1 MRVAGRRFV
10 PERTDSADGNINVAA
25 SDTSPPCCGMML
37 RSTPFSPVPLSL
49 AELAERGVVSKA
61 TSGYFPANGKTACFI
76 GRVLCARQRITASSL
91 PPPMF
96 TTRGKVGGVI
106 LESQKGSLP
115 QRHSARRRRRGTR
128 AASAPRASPLQFA
141 DGVLLLLLIGQLEG
155 FFLHL
160 KEFYLTPTSS
170 AEMVSSPEVS
180 LRVCS

>member
-1 MRVAGRRFV
+1 MRVAGRHFV

-25 SDTSPPCCGMML
+25 SDTSPLCCGMML

-49 AELAERGVVSKA
+49 VERGVVSKA
-61 TSGYFPANGKTACFI
+61 TSGYFPANGKTAYFI
-76 GRVLCARQRITASSL
+76 GRVLCARQWITASSL

-96 TTRGKVGGVI
+96 PTRGKVGGVV

-115 QRHSARRRRRGTR
+115 QRHSAGRRRRGTR
-128 AASAPRASPLQFA
+128 EATAPRASPLQFA

-160 KEFYLTPTSS
+160 KEFHLTPTSP